1 MIKVILSRFDRFLRN
16 IPLYMKGFSQIAKC
30 RLQIVVDVKDQQG
43 RVGGG
48 DRLLPTFITDI
59 YISYVI
65 PWIEEC
71 VIYGRWVLYCNV
83 LVDKKIAGFQAG
95 EKFHSSAE
103 VIH

>member
-1 MIKVILSRFDRFLRN
+1 M
-16 IPLYMKGFSQIAKC
+16 
-30 RLQIVVDVKDQQG
+30 KDQQG

-59 YISYVI
+59 YINYVI
-65 PWIEEC
+65 PLIKEC
-71 VIYGRWVLYCNV
+71 VIYGRCVLYCNI

-103 VIH
+103 VIN